1 MKFKYLEHT
10 ADCKFQAFGKTLEEA
25 FTNSALAMSN
35 VMHPPEKIKPKL
47 AIITGFGIKMIQADP
62 LYEAREIQHAS
73 KVQVIAARDGLSI
86 NPISYSATLRQK
98 TLSLYK

>member
-1 MKFKYLEHT
+1 M
-10 ADCKFQAFGKTLEEA
+10 
-25 FTNSALAMSN
+25 NSEDVIELLK
-35 VMHPPEKIKPKL
+35 KIRPKL
-47 AIITGFGIKMIQADP
+47 AIITGFGIKMIQANP

-86 NPISYSATLRQK
+86 NPVSYSATLRQK